1 VGAVRAGFLG
11 AGSVGCVPDRPPF
24 VSFLSDYGRADEF
37 VGVCHAVMLD
47 IAPDLRIVDVTHEI
61 PPFDVRA
68 GALALVRAIQ
78 YLPEGVV
85 LAVVD
90 PGVGTD
96 RRCLAV
102 EVENAAL
109 VGPDNGLLAPA
120 VAMLGGPRRV
130 VEITAGEYQL
140 AAPGPTF
147 AGRDVMAPAAAYL
160 ASGLP
165 LEALGPDVDPAR
177 LTPALVPLPNDDGE
191 GRIVGEVLWVDH
203 YGNCQ
208 LNVAPEQLEAAGAH
222 RGDAFEITVHDAMGV
237 AVERRARWVDTFAE
251 AKPSELV
258 VLVDSYG
265 MCTLALDRR
274 SAAQELGMRAA
285 SAVTLATEG
294 AAPPAAA
301 PGGVPIGLG
310 RREPRP

>member
-1 VGAVRAGFLG
+1 VDRTPLPNVDAFG
-11 AGSVGCVPDRPPF
+11 GSVDAVTERPPF

-47 IAPDLRIVDVTHEI
+47 IAPDLRVVDITHEI

-102 EVENAAL
+102 EVDNAVL

-120 VAMLGGPRRV
+120 VAMLGGPLRV
-130 VEITAGEYQL
+130 VEITAPAYQL
-140 AAPGPTF
+140 RAPGPTF
-147 AGRDVMAPAAAYL
+147 AGRDVMAPAAAHL
-160 ASGLP
+160 AAGVPIGAFGS
-165 LEALGPDVDPAR
+165 EVDPVL
-177 LTPALVPLPNDDGE
+177 LTPALVPLPDVDE
-191 GRIVGEVLWVDH
+191 DGRITGEVLWVDR

-208 LNVAPEQLEAAGAH
+208 LNVAPEQLEAAGATC
-222 RGDAFEITVHDAMGV
+222 GDALELAVCDAAGIGSG
-237 AVERRARWVDTFAE
+237 RRARWVRTFAD

-258 VLVDSYG
+258 VVVDSYG
-265 MCTLALDRR
+265 MCCIALDRR
-274 SAAQELGMRAA
+274 SAAAELGVRAA
-285 SAVTLATEG
+285 SAVTVSTERTG
-294 AAPPAAA
+294 PHVDR
-301 PGGVPIGLG
+301 GVAIGLG
-310 RREPRP
+310 RKQVRS